1 MTATISTR
9 RVQANGFD
17 FAVDEA
23 GTGDRLA
30 LCLHGFPESRF
41 SWRHQLPLLADL
53 GYRAWAPDL
62 RGYGDTTPR
71 PTDVA
76 SYDIERLMDDVAA
89 LIDASGCKE
98 VTLIAHDWG
107 AVIAWTFATA
117 RRPLKR
123 LVIMNV
129 PHPAVFADVVKH
141 SAAQRRRSWYVAF
154 FQLPWLPELMLRANM
169 ARAVRRA
176 FSDMGVDKSRF
187 PPEVLDH
194 YAANAL
200 RPGAL
205 TAMINY
211 YRAAVRARLPERP
224 WPVIQTPTLIVWGE
238 EDAALGLETLEGTE
252 GYVRD
257 LTVRRLP
264 GVSHWVQQEA
274 PEAVNLILAEWL
286 TTPRAGE
293 AGSPAPKAAR
303 AKPAAPKR
311 PASTAPRSPKR

>member
-1 MTATISTR
+1 MSGIATR

-30 LCLHGFPESRF
+30 LCLHGFPESRY
-41 SWRHQLPLLADL
+41 SWRHQLPLLARL

-62 RGYGDTTPR
+62 RGYGDTEPR
-71 PTDVA
+71 PLDVA
-76 SYDIERLMDDVAA
+76 SYDIERLMDDVAG
-89 LIDASGCKE
+89 LIDASGAKD

-107 AVIAWTFATA
+107 ALIAWTFATA
-117 RRPLKR
+117 RRPLKA

-129 PHPAVFADVVKH
+129 PHPAVFAEVVKR

-154 FQLPWLPELMLRANM
+154 FQLPWLPERMMTAGK

-176 FSDMGVDKSRF
+176 FRDMAIDKSRF
-187 PPEVLDH
+187 PDEVLDH

-200 RPGAL
+200 RPGAMR
-205 TAMINY
+205 AMINY
-211 YRAAVRARLPERP
+211 YRAAVRHRLDERP
-224 WPVIQTPTLIVWGE
+224 WPAIETPTLIVWGE

-252 GYVRD
+252 AYVKD

-274 PEAVNLILAEWL
+274 PEAVNAILEEWL
-286 TTPRAGE
+286 TAPRGREGSAPP
-293 AGSPAPKAAR
+293 AKARAARPAAKAKSTAARRSPAR
-303 AKPAAPKR
+303 
-311 PASTAPRSPKR
+311 